1 MNKTLRTLLRTGA
14 AAAGFL
20 AIASVAQAAPCDPG
34 KDGNDLTFEE
44 AQVVYDCIAADLHA
58 GYMKGDKK
66 WIPAEFVRDYR
77 DWTSANT
84 LPANPGFHG
93 GRFLLT
99 RVNDI
104 GAAEYLKFA
113 EENVDIPAGTVIAKE
128 SFAVTESGKVQKGP
142 LFIMQKVAAGV
153 SPETDD
159 WYYMAVAPNG
169 KPMAVPVMTAC
180 NECHIGIYGSQ
191 GGLGYPDPE
200 VRVGQ

>member
-1 MNKTLRTLLRTGA
+1 MNKTLRTAA

-20 AIASVAQAAPCDPG
+20 AIASAAQAAPCDPG
-34 KDGNDLTFEE
+34 KDGDDRIFEE
-44 AQVVYDCIAADLHA
+44 AQVVYDCIADALHA
-58 GYMKGDKK
+58 GDMTGDKR
-66 WIPAEFVRDYR
+66 WIPTGYVADYR
-77 DWTSANT
+77 SWTPANT

-99 RVNDI
+99 WINDV
-104 GAAEYLKFA
+104 GAADYLKFA
-113 EENVDIPAGTVIAKE
+113 EEDVFIPAGTVIAKE
-128 SFAVTESGKVQKGP
+128 SFSVTVAGKVKPGP
-142 LFIMQKVAAGV
+142 LFIMEKRVAGV

-169 KPMAVPVMTAC
+169 APMAFNVINAC
-180 NECHIGIYGSQ
+180 SECHQGNYGFQ